1 MQGDI
6 SLRIASPADAPA
18 LAEIYAPYVEQT
30 AVSFEY
36 DAPTPD
42 EFARRIE
49 RTLEKYPYLVAER
62 AGVPVGYAYAVAFHS
77 RAAYGWAVET
87 SIYVRRDE
95 RRSGVGR
102 ALYTVLERVLRW
114 QGILNLNA
122 CVAWPEVEDEYLTY
136 DSVRFHERM
145 GFAKVGEFHS
155 CGYKF
160 GRWYGM
166 VWLEKLIGA
175 HEGVPE
181 PVTPFAQLRAQ
192 LNDTD
197 L

>member
-62 AGVPVGYAYAVAFHS
+62 AGVPVGYAYAGAFHS

-87 SIYVRRDE
+87 SIYVRA
-95 RRSGVGR
+95 RRAAQRRRPGAVYG
-102 ALYTVLERVLRW
+102 AGAGTA
-114 QGILNLNA
+114 QAGHIK
-122 CVAWPEVEDEYLTY
+122 P
-136 DSVRFHERM
+136 ERM
-145 GFAKVGEFHS
+145 RGLA
-155 CGYKF
+155 
-160 GRWYGM
+160 R
-166 VWLEKLIGA
+166 KLR
-175 HEGVPE
+175 
-181 PVTPFAQLRAQ
+181 TS
-192 LNDTD
+192 T
-197 L
+197 

>member
-62 AGVPVGYAYAVAFHS
+62 AGVPVGYAYAGAFQGQIVNYSFSHRPRRRCGTLSCISTSNVLKCLVLFRLGGHS
-77 RAAYGWAVET
+77 
-87 SIYVRRDE
+87 YVR
-95 RRSGVGR
+95 
-102 ALYTVLERVLRW
+102 
-114 QGILNLNA
+114 
-122 CVAWPEVEDEYLTY
+122 
-136 DSVRFHERM
+136 
-145 GFAKVGEFHS
+145 
-155 CGYKF
+155 
-160 GRWYGM
+160 
-166 VWLEKLIGA
+166 
-175 HEGVPE
+175 
-181 PVTPFAQLRAQ
+181 
-192 LNDTD
+192 
-197 L
+197 

>member
-1 MQGDI
+1 MSDI
-6 SLRIASPADAPA
+6 SLRIATPEDAAA
-18 LAEIYAPYVEQT
+18 LAEIYAPYVERT

-36 DAPTPD
+36 EAPTPD

-49 RTLEKYPYLVAER
+49 RTLERYPYLVAER
-62 AGVPVGYAYAVAFHS
+62 GGVPVGYAYASAFHT
-77 RAAYGWAVET
+77 RAAYGWGVET
-87 SIYVRRDE
+87 SIYVRMDA
-95 RRSGVGR
+95 RRSGAGR
-102 ALYTVLERVLRW
+102 ELYAALERILRR
-114 QGILNLNA
+114 QGILNMNA
-122 CVAWPEVEDEYLTY
+122 CIAWPEVEDEFLTY

-145 GFAKVGEFHS
+145 GFERVGEFHR

-175 HEGVPE
+175 HEGVPA
-181 PVTPFAQLRAQ
+181 PVIPFSRLREE
-192 LNDTD
+192 LSG